1 MARLGFSLVKLKNA
15 KNTRVAAS
23 AMKLAVLLTVCGPA
37 AVLLAVS
44 GPVAWPS
51 SPWPSNSW
59 NSAAW
64 AADPASSGRPGTNRP
79 VTDKWA
85 LVVGISKFSDPSLNL
100 RYPAKDA
107 QDFYNYLISKG
118 NFAKDHVKLLLN
130 ERATKENILDQL
142 GDSWLPRAALPD
154 DLVVIF
160 ISSHGS
166 SSDADIR
173 GVNYV
178 VAHDTNPTKLFTT
191 GIPMQ
196 HLADTIRE
204 RVHSDRVL
212 VVLDTCHAGGASES
226 KGIVRQAN
234 ADAATIAQGSG
245 QLVICSSDKN
255 QTSWESKQYPNSVFT
270 RSLIEGLQKQGNS
283 SDVSD
288 VFSFVKDKVQQE
300 VVQERGVLQT
310 PVLESSKW
318 TGKDLVIAC
327 QPVRPRPGLPDFEAA
342 LSNQKLA
349 NKPKVAS
356 ETIKRP
362 EVIAISTPAPKTV
375 ATPVS
380 ATTSSPRVTD
390 SFSSSSNSSSSSMDR
405 IRSVRDT
412 TASEFLKYHFR
423 AIAYKEFDIAWDD
436 LAPAYKAKFGN
447 KQSAYIT
454 SVSRHHWLTTSPPD
468 SDFSV
473 SPRQGDLVKVR
484 VKMLRLAGY
493 NSDWLYTLR
502 VQNGKWYVE
511 AVGSASN

>member
-1 MARLGFSLVKLKNA
+1 MARLKNA
-15 KNTRVAAS
+15 TGAAL
-23 AMKLAVLLTVCGPA
+23 ALKLAVLLAVCGPLSVWPIA
-37 AVLLAVS
+37 A
-44 GPVAWPS
+44 
-51 SPWPSNSW
+51 
-59 NSAAW
+59 SAQGDA
-64 AADPASSGRPGTNRP
+64 NRP

-85 LVVGISKFSDPSLNL
+85 LVVGISKFSDPALNL

-107 QDFYNYLISKG
+107 QDFYNYLVSKG
-118 NFAKDHVKLLLN
+118 NFAKDHVRLLLN

-212 VVLDTCHAGGASES
+212 VVLDTCHAGGATSES

-270 RSLIEGLQKQGNS
+270 RSLIEGLQKQGSS
-283 SDVSD
+283 SDVSG
-288 VFSFVKDKVQQE
+288 VFNFVKDKVQQE

-327 QPVRPRPGLPDFEAA
+327 QPVRPRPGLPDFDTV
-342 LSNQKLA
+342 LSSQKLA
-349 NKPKVAS
+349 STANNQAKNSEVLATANPVSRPALIPAS
-356 ETIKRP
+356 
-362 EVIAISTPAPKTV
+362 
-375 ATPVS
+375 TPVS
-380 ATTSSPRVTD
+380 TPVKAPRAVD
-390 SFSSSSNSSSSSMDR
+390 SSMDR

-423 AIAYKEFDIAWDD
+423 AIAFKEFDIAWDD
-436 LAPAYKAKFGN
+436 LAPAYKAKFAN
-447 KQSAYIT
+447 KQSAYVT
-454 SVSRHHWLTTSPPD
+454 SVLRHRWLSTSPPD

-473 SPRQGDLVKVR
+473 APRQGDLVKVR

-502 VQNGKWYVE
+502 VQDGKWYVE
-511 AVGSASN
+511 AVGSAP

>member
-1 MARLGFSLVKLKNA
+1 LANLKIVTGAAFALKL
-15 KNTRVAAS
+15 
-23 AMKLAVLLTVCGPA
+23 

-44 GPVAWPS
+44 GATVTWQ
-51 SPWPSNSW
+51 
-59 NSAAW
+59 SAAW
-64 AADPASSGRPGTNRP
+64 AASGEGAGGAESNVANRP

-85 LVVGISKFSDPSLNL
+85 LVVGISKFSDPTLNL

-107 QDFYNYLISKG
+107 QDFYNYLITKG
-118 NFAKDHVKLLLN
+118 NFAKDHVRLLLN
-130 ERATKENILDQL
+130 EKATKENILDQL

-178 VAHDTNPTKLFTT
+178 VAHNTNPTKLFTT

-270 RSLIEGLQKQGNS
+270 RSLIEGLQKQGSS

-288 VFSFVKDKVQQE
+288 VFNFVKDKVQQE

-318 TGKDLVIAC
+318 SGKDLVIAC
-327 QPVRPRPGLPDFEAA
+327 QPVRPRPGLPDYDAV
-342 LSNQKLA
+342 LSNQKLVS
-349 NKPKVAS
+349 K
-356 ETIKRP
+356 P
-362 EVIAISTPAPKTV
+362 EVTPEATKRQEVVALSTPASKPV
-375 ATPVS
+375 VVS
-380 ATTSSPRVTD
+380 APVTAPVNTPRIAD
-390 SFSSSSNSSSSSMDR
+390 SANSFNSSSSSSSSGSSNSSMDR

-423 AIAYKEFDIAWDD
+423 AIAFKEFEIAWDD
-436 LAPAYKAKFGN
+436 LAPAYKAKFNNN
-447 KQSAYIT
+447 KSAYIT
-454 SVSRHHWLTTSPPD
+454 SVSRHHWLSTSPPD

-473 SPRQGDLVKVR
+473 GARQGDLVKVR

-511 AVGSASN
+511 AVGSAP

>member
-1 MARLGFSLVKLKNA
+1 MARLGFSLANLKKVTGAVFTLKL
-15 KNTRVAAS
+15 
-23 AMKLAVLLTVCGPA
+23 

-44 GPVAWPS
+44 GATIAWR
-51 SPWPSNSW
+51 
-59 NSAAW
+59 SAAW
-64 AADPASSGRPGTNRP
+64 AAGGAESNVANRP

-85 LVVGISKFSDPSLNL
+85 LVVGISKFSDPTLNL

-107 QDFYNYLISKG
+107 QDFYNYLITKG
-118 NFAKDHVKLLLN
+118 NFAKDHVRLLLN
-130 ERATKENILDQL
+130 EKATKENILDQL

-178 VAHDTNPTKLFTT
+178 VAHNTNPTKLFTT

-270 RSLIEGLQKQGNS
+270 RSLIEGLQKQGSS

-288 VFSFVKDKVQQE
+288 VFNFVKDKVQQE

-327 QPVRPRPGLPDFEAA
+327 QPVRPRPGLPDYDAV
-342 LSNQKLA
+342 LSSQKLVS
-349 NKPKVAS
+349 K
-356 ETIKRP
+356 P
-362 EVIAISTPAPKTV
+362 EVTPEATKRQEVVALSTPASKPV
-375 ATPVS
+375 AVSAPVS
-380 ATTSSPRVTD
+380 APVNSPRFAD
-390 SFSSSSNSSSSSMDR
+390 SANSFNSSSSSSSSGSSNSSMDR

-423 AIAYKEFDIAWDD
+423 AIAFKEFEIAWDD
-436 LAPAYKAKFGN
+436 LAPAYKAKFNNN
-447 KQSAYIT
+447 KSAYIT
-454 SVSRHHWLTTSPPD
+454 SVSRHHWLSTSPPD

-473 SPRQGDLVKVR
+473 GARQGDLVKVR

-511 AVGSASN
+511 AVGSAP

>member
-1 MARLGFSLVKLKNA
+1 MARLGFSLA
-15 KNTRVAAS
+15 
-23 AMKLAVLLTVCGPA
+23 KLAVLLTVCVPA
-37 AVLLAVS
+37 AAWHS
-44 GPVAWPS
+44 VAWPS
-51 SPWPSNSW
+51 NAW

-64 AADPASSGRPGTNRP
+64 AAGAADPASSERSAANRP

-212 VVLDTCHAGGASES
+212 VVLDTCHAGGATSEA

-234 ADAATIAQGSG
+234 ADAAMIAQGSG

-270 RSLIEGLQKQGNS
+270 RSLIEGLQKQGS
-283 SDVSD
+283 STDVSD

-327 QPVRPRPGLPDFEAA
+327 QPVRPRPGLPDFEAV
-342 LSNQKLA
+342 LS
-349 NKPKVAS
+349 S
-356 ETIKRP
+356 KRP
-362 EVIAISTPAPKTV
+362 DVIASAAATQKQVAAPISAIATAVSAPITRPVTTPVATPISTP
-375 ATPVS
+375 
-380 ATTSSPRVTD
+380 SST
-390 SFSSSSNSSSSSMDR
+390 FSSTPRASDSSMDR

-423 AIAYKEFDIAWDD
+423 AIAFKEFDIAWDD
-436 LAPAYKAKFGN
+436 LAPAYKAKFAN

-454 SVSRHHWLTTSPPD
+454 SVLRHRWLSTSPPD

-502 VQNGKWYVE
+502 VKDGKWYVE
-511 AVGSASN
+511 AVGSAP

>member
-1 MARLGFSLVKLKNA
+1 MVRLGFSLA
-15 KNTRVAAS
+15 
-23 AMKLAVLLTVCGPA
+23 KLAVLLAACGPA
-37 AVLLAVS
+37 AVLLAVP

-51 SPWPSNSW
+51 SACK
-59 NSAAW
+59 SAAW
-64 AADPASSGRPGTNRP
+64 AAGAADPASSERSAANRP

-107 QDFYNYLISKG
+107 QDFYNYLISRG

-212 VVLDTCHAGGASES
+212 VVLDTCHAGGATSEA

-234 ADAATIAQGSG
+234 ADAAMIAQGSG

-270 RSLIEGLQKQGNS
+270 RSLIEGLQKQGS
-283 SDVSD
+283 STDVSD

-327 QPVRPRPGLPDFEAA
+327 QPVRPRPGLPDLEAV
-342 LSNQKLA
+342 LNS
-349 NKPKVAS
+349 
-356 ETIKRP
+356 KRP
-362 EVIAISTPAPKTV
+362 DVIASAAVTQKQVSTQIFKPIAAPVITPSSAPISTA
-375 ATPVS
+375 
-380 ATTSSPRVTD
+380 
-390 SFSSSSNSSSSSMDR
+390 SSSLRTSDSSTDR

-423 AIAYKEFDIAWDD
+423 AIAFKEFDIAWDD

-511 AVGSASN
+511 AVGSA

>member
-1 MARLGFSLVKLKNA
+1 MANLK
-15 KNTRVAAS
+15 KVRNTKVAAF
-23 AMKLAVLLTVCGPA
+23 ALKL

-44 GPVAWPS
+44 GAAVTWQ
-51 SPWPSNSW
+51 
-59 NSAAW
+59 SAAW
-64 AADPASSGRPGTNRP
+64 AAGGEGAVGAESNVANRP

-118 NFAKDHVKLLLN
+118 NFAKDHVRLLLN
-130 ERATKENILDQL
+130 EKATKENILDQL

-178 VAHDTNPTKLFTT
+178 VAHNTNPTKLFTT

-270 RSLIEGLQKQGNS
+270 RSLIEGLQKQGSS

-288 VFSFVKDKVQQE
+288 VFNFVKDKVQQE

-327 QPVRPRPGLPDFEAA
+327 QPVRPRPGLPDYDAV
-342 LSNQKLA
+342 LSNQKLVS
-349 NKPKVAS
+349 K
-356 ETIKRP
+356 P
-362 EVIAISTPAPKTV
+362 EVTPEATKRQEVVALSTPASKPV
-375 ATPVS
+375 AVSIPVS
-380 ATTSSPRVTD
+380 APVNSPRFGD
-390 SFSSSSNSSSSSMDR
+390 SANSSSSSTDR

-423 AIAYKEFDIAWDD
+423 AIAFKEFEIAWDD
-436 LAPAYKAKFGN
+436 LAPAYKAKFNNN
-447 KQSAYIT
+447 KSAYIT
-454 SVSRHHWLTTSPPD
+454 SVSRHHWLSTSPPD

-473 SPRQGDLVKVR
+473 GPRQGDLVKVR

-511 AVGSASN
+511 AVGSAP

>member
-1 MARLGFSLVKLKNA
+1 MARNGFLLAGLINVSGAARAPKLVLKVALLFSLCVP
-15 KNTRVAAS
+15 T
-23 AMKLAVLLTVCGPA
+23 
-37 AVLLAVS
+37 
-44 GPVAWPS
+44 
-51 SPWPSNSW
+51 
-59 NSAAW
+59 AAW
-64 AADPASSGRPGTNRP
+64 ADDATANRP

-85 LVVGISKFSDPSLNL
+85 LVVGISKFADSSLNL

-118 NFAKDHVKLLLN
+118 NFAKDHVRLLLD

-212 VVLDTCHAGGASES
+212 VVLDTCHAGGATSES

-270 RSLIEGLQKQGNS
+270 RSLIEGLQKQGSS

-288 VFSFVKDKVQQE
+288 VFNFVKDRVQQE

-318 TGKDLVIAC
+318 TGKDLIIAC
-327 QPVRPRPGLPDFEAA
+327 QPVRPRAGLPDFEAV

-349 NKPKVAS
+349 NVEPVKVELVKVEPVKVLS
-356 ETIKRP
+356 ESSVVHTQAP
-362 EVIAISTPAPKTV
+362 EPPRKAVQSAAQKVDSST
-375 ATPVS
+375 
-380 ATTSSPRVTD
+380 
-390 SFSSSSNSSSSSMDR
+390 DR

-423 AIAYKEFDIAWDD
+423 AMAFKEHDVAWDD
-436 LAPAYKAKFGN
+436 LAPAYTAKFQN
-447 KQSAYIT
+447 SKSAYIA
-454 SVSRHHWLTTSPPD
+454 SISRHHWLTTSPPD

-473 SPRQGDLVKVR
+473 APRQGDLVKVR
-484 VKMLRLAGY
+484 VKMLKLAGY
-493 NSDWLYTLR
+493 NATWLYTLR
-502 VQNGKWYVE
+502 IQDGKWFIE
-511 AVGSASN
+511 SVGNAP

>member
-1 MARLGFSLVKLKNA
+1 MARLGFSLANLKKVTGAVFTLKL
-15 KNTRVAAS
+15 
-23 AMKLAVLLTVCGPA
+23 

-44 GPVAWPS
+44 GATVTWQ
-51 SPWPSNSW
+51 
-59 NSAAW
+59 SAAW
-64 AADPASSGRPGTNRP
+64 AAGREEPGGAESNVANRP

-107 QDFYNYLISKG
+107 QDFYNYLITKG
-118 NFAKDHVKLLLN
+118 NFAKDHVRLLLN
-130 ERATKENILDQL
+130 EKATKENILDQL

-173 GVNYV
+173 GINYV
-178 VAHDTNPTKLFTT
+178 VAHNTNPTKLFTT

-270 RSLIEGLQKQGNS
+270 RSLIEGLQKQGSS

-288 VFSFVKDKVQQE
+288 VFNFVKDKVQQE

-327 QPVRPRPGLPDFEAA
+327 QPVRPRPGLPDYDAV
-342 LSNQKLA
+342 LSSQKLVS
-349 NKPKVAS
+349 K
-356 ETIKRP
+356 P
-362 EVIAISTPAPKTV
+362 EVTPEATKRQEVVALSTPASKPV
-375 ATPVS
+375 AVSAPVS
-380 ATTSSPRVTD
+380 APVNSPRFAD
-390 SFSSSSNSSSSSMDR
+390 SANSFNSSSSSSSFGSSNSAMDR

-423 AIAYKEFDIAWDD
+423 AIAFKEFEIAWDD
-436 LAPAYKAKFGN
+436 LAPAYKAKFNNN
-447 KQSAYIT
+447 KSAYIT
-454 SVSRHHWLTTSPPD
+454 SVSRHHWLSTSPPD

-473 SPRQGDLVKVR
+473 GARQGDLVKVR

-511 AVGSASN
+511 AVGSAP

>member
-1 MARLGFSLVKLKNA
+1 MARLGFSLANLKMVNNTKFAAFALKL
-15 KNTRVAAS
+15 
-23 AMKLAVLLTVCGPA
+23 

-44 GPVAWPS
+44 GSTITWQ
-51 SPWPSNSW
+51 
-59 NSAAW
+59 SAAW
-64 AADPASSGRPGTNRP
+64 AAGGEGVGGAESNVANRP

-85 LVVGISKFSDPSLNL
+85 LVVGISKFSDPTLNL

-107 QDFYNYLISKG
+107 QDFYNYLITKG
-118 NFAKDHVKLLLN
+118 NFAKDHVRLLLN
-130 ERATKENILDQL
+130 EKATKENILDQL

-178 VAHDTNPTKLFTT
+178 VAHNTNPTKLFTT

-270 RSLIEGLQKQGNS
+270 RSLIEGLQKQGSS

-288 VFSFVKDKVQQE
+288 VFNFVKDKVQQE

-310 PVLESSKW
+310 PVLEASKW

-327 QPVRPRPGLPDFEAA
+327 QPVRPRPGLPDYDGVLASQKAA
-342 LSNQKLA
+342 SQ
-349 NKPKVAS
+349 S
-356 ETIKRP
+356 
-362 EVIAISTPAPKTV
+362 EVIVQSNKRQEVLAINPPVSKPVVVSAPSTPAPL
-375 ATPVS
+375 AS
-380 ATTSSPRVTD
+380 QRFANSDSPSNST
-390 SFSSSSNSSSSSMDR
+390 NSSSSSSFSGDR

-423 AIAYKEFDIAWDD
+423 AIAFKEFEIAWDD
-436 LAPAYKAKFGN
+436 LAPAYKAKFNNN
-447 KQSAYIT
+447 KSAYIA
-454 SVSRHHWLTTSPPD
+454 SVSRHHWLSTSPPD
-468 SDFSV
+468 SDFSIG
-473 SPRQGDLVKVR
+473 PRQGDLVKVR

-511 AVGSASN
+511 AVGSAP

>member
-1 MARLGFSLVKLKNA
+1 MARLGFSLASLK
-15 KNTRVAAS
+15 KGTGAAF
-23 AMKLAVLLTVCGPA
+23 ALKLAVFLV
-37 AVLLAVS
+37 VS
-44 GPVAWPS
+44 GATVTWQ
-51 SPWPSNSW
+51 
-59 NSAAW
+59 SAAW
-64 AADPASSGRPGTNRP
+64 AAGGEGASGAETNAANRP

-107 QDFYNYLISKG
+107 QDFYNYLITKG
-118 NFAKDHVKLLLN
+118 NFAKDHVRLLLN
-130 ERATKENILDQL
+130 EKATKENILDQL

-178 VAHDTNPTKLFTT
+178 VAHNTNPAKLFTT

-270 RSLIEGLQKQGNS
+270 RSLIEGLQKQGSS

-288 VFSFVKDKVQQE
+288 VFNFVKDKVQQE

-327 QPVRPRPGLPDFEAA
+327 QPVRPRPGLPDYDAVLASQKAA
-342 LSNQKLA
+342 SQ
-349 NKPKVAS
+349 S
-356 ETIKRP
+356 EVMVESSKRP
-362 EVIAISTPAPKTV
+362 EVIAINPPVSKPVVVSAPVSTPAPL
-375 ATPVS
+375 AS
-380 ATTSSPRVTD
+380 QRFANSY
-390 SFSSSSNSSSSSMDR
+390 SSSNSSNSSSASNSPNSSSFSGDR

-423 AIAYKEFDIAWDD
+423 AIAFKEFEIAWDD
-436 LAPAYKAKFGN
+436 LAPAYKAKFNNN
-447 KQSAYIT
+447 KVAYIT
-454 SVSRHHWLTTSPPD
+454 SVSRHHLLTTSPPD

-473 SPRQGDLVKVR
+473 GPRQGDLVKVR

-502 VQNGKWYVE
+502 VQDGKWYIE
-511 AVGSASN
+511 AVGSAP

>member
-1 MARLGFSLVKLKNA
+1 MVRLGFSLA
-15 KNTRVAAS
+15 
-23 AMKLAVLLTVCGPA
+23 KLAVLLAACGPA
-37 AVLLAVS
+37 AVLLAVP

-51 SPWPSNSW
+51 SACK
-59 NSAAW
+59 SAAW
-64 AADPASSGRPGTNRP
+64 AAGAADPASSERSAANRP

-107 QDFYNYLISKG
+107 QDFYNYLISRG

-212 VVLDTCHAGGASES
+212 VVLDTCHAGGATSEA

-234 ADAATIAQGSG
+234 ADAAMIAQGSG

-270 RSLIEGLQKQGNS
+270 RSLIEGLQKQGS
-283 SDVSD
+283 STDVSD

-327 QPVRPRPGLPDFEAA
+327 QPVRPRPGLPDLEAV
-342 LSNQKLA
+342 LNS
-349 NKPKVAS
+349 
-356 ETIKRP
+356 KRP
-362 EVIAISTPAPKTV
+362 DVIASAAVTQKQVSTQIFKPI
-375 ATPVS
+375 ATPVITPSS
-380 ATTSSPRVTD
+380 APISTASSSPRTSD
-390 SFSSSSNSSSSSMDR
+390 SSTDR

-423 AIAYKEFDIAWDD
+423 AIAFKEFDIAWDD

-473 SPRQGDLVKVR
+473 SSRQGDLVKVR

-511 AVGSASN
+511 AVGSA

>member
-1 MARLGFSLVKLKNA
+1 MARLGISLARLKNA
-15 KNTRVAAS
+15 TGAAL
-23 AMKLAVLLTVCGPA
+23 ALKLAVLLAVCGPLS
-37 AVLLAVS
+37 V
-44 GPVAWPS
+44 WPI
-51 SPWPSNSW
+51 
-59 NSAAW
+59 AAW
-64 AADPASSGRPGTNRP
+64 AQGDANRP

-85 LVVGISKFSDPSLNL
+85 LVVGISKFSDPALNL

-118 NFAKDHVKLLLN
+118 NFAKDHVRLLLN

-212 VVLDTCHAGGASES
+212 VVLDTCHAGGATSES

-270 RSLIEGLQKQGNS
+270 RSLIEGLQKQGSS

-288 VFSFVKDKVQQE
+288 VFNFVKDKVQQE

-327 QPVRPRPGLPDFEAA
+327 QPVRPRPGLPDFDAV
-342 LSNQKLA
+342 LSNQKLTNRPVNNQSNSA
-349 NKPKVAS
+349 SSGPPSSTPTPTPAATQFVAS
-356 ETIKRP
+356 KNP
-362 EVIAISTPAPKTV
+362 GVIASANSVSGPV
-375 ATPVS
+375 ATPRVVD
-380 ATTSSPRVTD
+380 SSV
-390 SFSSSSNSSSSSMDR
+390 DR

-423 AIAYKEFDIAWDD
+423 AIAFKEFDIAWDD
-436 LAPAYKAKFGN
+436 LAPAYKAKFAN
-447 KQSAYIT
+447 KQSAYVT
-454 SVSRHHWLTTSPPD
+454 SVLRHHWLSTSPPD

-473 SPRQGDLVKVR
+473 APRQGDLVKVR

-502 VQNGKWYVE
+502 IQDGKWYVE
-511 AVGSASN
+511 AVGSAS

>member
-1 MARLGFSLVKLKNA
+1 MARFSLSLVNSK
-15 KNTRVAAS
+15 RVADGLLAP
-23 AMKLAVLLTVCGPA
+23 KLALKFSLR
-37 AVLLAVS
+37 LAVILALLN
-44 GPVAWPS
+44 PVGVM
-51 SPWPSNSW
+51 
-59 NSAAW
+59 
-64 AADPASSGRPGTNRP
+64 ADEVNNNRP

-85 LVVGISKFSDPSLNL
+85 LVVGISKFADGSLNL

-118 NFAKDHVKLLLN
+118 NFAKDHVRLLLN
-130 ERATKENILDQL
+130 EKATKENILDQL

-166 SSDADIR
+166 ASDSDIR

-191 GIPMQ
+191 AIPMQ

-212 VVLDTCHAGGASES
+212 VVLDTCHAGGAASES

-255 QTSWESKQYPNSVFT
+255 QTSWESKQYANSVFT
-270 RSLIEGLQKQGNS
+270 RSLIEGLQKQGNT

-288 VFSFVKDKVQQE
+288 VFNFVKDKVQQE

-318 TGKDLVIAC
+318 TGKDLIIAC
-327 QPVRPRPGLPDFEAA
+327 LPVKPRPGLPDFDAV

-349 NKPKVAS
+349 NTRAATDKAPVNQALVEPVVPKK
-356 ETIKRP
+356 E
-362 EVIAISTPAPKTV
+362 
-375 ATPVS
+375 
-380 ATTSSPRVTD
+380 SPRVVAALEAPRPALQKVD
-390 SFSSSSNSSSSSMDR
+390 SSTDR

-423 AIAYKEFDIAWDD
+423 AMAFKEFDIAWDD
-436 LAPAYKAKFGN
+436 LAPAYTAKFQNN
-447 KQSAYIT
+447 KSAYIA
-454 SVSRHHWLTTSPPD
+454 SISRHHWLSTSPPD

-473 SPRQGDLVKVR
+473 APRQGDLVKVR
-484 VKMLRLAGY
+484 VKMLKLAGY
-493 NSDWLYTLR
+493 NATWLYTLR
-502 VQNGKWYVE
+502 VQDNKWFIE
-511 AVGSASN
+511 AVGSAP

>member
-1 MARLGFSLVKLKNA
+1 MARLGISLARLKNA
-15 KNTRVAAS
+15 TGAAL
-23 AMKLAVLLTVCGPA
+23 ALKLAVLLAVCGPLS
-37 AVLLAVS
+37 V
-44 GPVAWPS
+44 WPI
-51 SPWPSNSW
+51 
-59 NSAAW
+59 AAW
-64 AADPASSGRPGTNRP
+64 AQGDANRP

-85 LVVGISKFSDPSLNL
+85 LVVGISKFSDPALNL

-118 NFAKDHVKLLLN
+118 NFAKDHVRLLLN

-212 VVLDTCHAGGASES
+212 VVLDTCHAGGATSES

-270 RSLIEGLQKQGNS
+270 RSLIEGLQKQGSS

-288 VFSFVKDKVQQE
+288 VFNFVKDKVQQE

-327 QPVRPRPGLPDFEAA
+327 QPVRPRPGLPDFDAV

-349 NKPKVAS
+349 SRANNEAKNS
-356 ETIKRP
+356 
-362 EVIAISTPAPKTV
+362 EVIASANPVSRPALVPTSTPAS
-375 ATPVS
+375 TPVS
-380 ATTSSPRVTD
+380 APVKAPRAVD
-390 SFSSSSNSSSSSMDR
+390 SSMDR

-423 AIAYKEFDIAWDD
+423 AIAFKEFDIAWDD
-436 LAPAYKAKFGN
+436 LAPAYKAKFAN
-447 KQSAYIT
+447 KQSAYVT
-454 SVSRHHWLTTSPPD
+454 SVLRHHWLSTSPPD

-473 SPRQGDLVKVR
+473 APRQGDLVKVR

-502 VQNGKWYVE
+502 VQDGKWYVE
-511 AVGSASN
+511 AVGSAS

>member
-1 MARLGFSLVKLKNA
+1 MARLGISLARLKNA
-15 KNTRVAAS
+15 TGAAL
-23 AMKLAVLLTVCGPA
+23 ALKLAVLLAVCGPLS
-37 AVLLAVS
+37 V
-44 GPVAWPS
+44 WPI
-51 SPWPSNSW
+51 
-59 NSAAW
+59 AAW
-64 AADPASSGRPGTNRP
+64 AQGDANRP

-85 LVVGISKFSDPSLNL
+85 LVVGISKFSDPALNL

-118 NFAKDHVKLLLN
+118 NFAKDHVRLLLN

-212 VVLDTCHAGGASES
+212 VVLDTCHAGGATSES

-270 RSLIEGLQKQGNS
+270 RSLIEGLQKQGSS
-283 SDVSD
+283 SDVSG
-288 VFSFVKDKVQQE
+288 VFNFVKDKVQQE

-327 QPVRPRPGLPDFEAA
+327 QPVRPRPGLPDFDTV

-349 NKPKVAS
+349 STANNQAKNS
-356 ETIKRP
+356 
-362 EVIAISTPAPKTV
+362 EVIATANPVSRPALIP
-375 ATPVS
+375 ASTPVS
-380 ATTSSPRVTD
+380 TPVKAPRAVD
-390 SFSSSSNSSSSSMDR
+390 SSMDR

-423 AIAYKEFDIAWDD
+423 AIAFKEFDIAWDD
-436 LAPAYKAKFGN
+436 LAPAYKAKFAN
-447 KQSAYIT
+447 KQSAYVT
-454 SVSRHHWLTTSPPD
+454 SVLRHRWLSTSPPD

-473 SPRQGDLVKVR
+473 APRQGDLVKVR

-502 VQNGKWYVE
+502 VQDGKWYVE
-511 AVGSASN
+511 AVGSAP

>member
-1 MARLGFSLVKLKNA
+1 MARLGFSLANLKIVTGAAFALKL
-15 KNTRVAAS
+15 
-23 AMKLAVLLTVCGPA
+23 

-44 GPVAWPS
+44 GATVTWQ
-51 SPWPSNSW
+51 
-59 NSAAW
+59 SAAW
-64 AADPASSGRPGTNRP
+64 AAGNDVAGGAESNVANRP

-85 LVVGISKFSDPSLNL
+85 LVVGISKFSDPTLNL

-107 QDFYNYLISKG
+107 QDFYNYLITKG
-118 NFAKDHVKLLLN
+118 NFAKDHVRLLLN
-130 ERATKENILDQL
+130 EKATKENILDQL

-178 VAHDTNPTKLFTT
+178 VAHNTNPTKLFTT

-270 RSLIEGLQKQGNS
+270 RSLIEGLQKQGSS

-288 VFSFVKDKVQQE
+288 VFNFVKDKVQQE

-327 QPVRPRPGLPDFEAA
+327 QPVRPRPGLPDYDAV
-342 LSNQKLA
+342 LSNQKLVS
-349 NKPKVAS
+349 K
-356 ETIKRP
+356 P
-362 EVIAISTPAPKTV
+362 EVTPEATKRQEVVALSTPASKPV
-375 ATPVS
+375 VVS
-380 ATTSSPRVTD
+380 APVTAPVNSPRFAD
-390 SFSSSSNSSSSSMDR
+390 SANSFNSSSSSSSFGSSNSAMDR

-423 AIAYKEFDIAWDD
+423 AIAFKEFEIAWDD
-436 LAPAYKAKFGN
+436 LAPAYKAKFNNN
-447 KQSAYIT
+447 KSAYIT
-454 SVSRHHWLTTSPPD
+454 SVSRHHWLSTSPPD

-473 SPRQGDLVKVR
+473 GARQGDLVKVR

-511 AVGSASN
+511 AVGSAP

>member
-1 MARLGFSLVKLKNA
+1 MARLGFSLANLKKVTGAAFALKL
-15 KNTRVAAS
+15 
-23 AMKLAVLLTVCGPA
+23 

-44 GPVAWPS
+44 GATVAWQ
-51 SPWPSNSW
+51 
-59 NSAAW
+59 SAAW
-64 AADPASSGRPGTNRP
+64 AAGGEGAGGAESNVANRP

-85 LVVGISKFSDPSLNL
+85 LVVGISKFSDPTLNL

-107 QDFYNYLISKG
+107 QDFYNYLITKG
-118 NFAKDHVKLLLN
+118 NFAKDHVRLLLN
-130 ERATKENILDQL
+130 EKATKENILDQL

-178 VAHDTNPTKLFTT
+178 VAHNTNPTKLFTT

-270 RSLIEGLQKQGNS
+270 RSLIEGLQKQGSS

-288 VFSFVKDKVQQE
+288 VFNFVKDKVQQE

-327 QPVRPRPGLPDFEAA
+327 QPVRPRPGLPDYDAV
-342 LSNQKLA
+342 LSNQKLVS
-349 NKPKVAS
+349 KPEVAP
-356 ETIKRP
+356 ETLKRQ
-362 EVIAISTPAPKTV
+362 EVIALSTPASKPV
-375 ATPVS
+375 AVS
-380 ATTSSPRVTD
+380 APVTAPVNSPRFGD
-390 SFSSSSNSSSSSMDR
+390 SASSYNSSSSSSSSSSSNSSMDR

-423 AIAYKEFDIAWDD
+423 AIAFKEFEIAWDD
-436 LAPAYKAKFGN
+436 LAPAYKAKFNNN
-447 KQSAYIT
+447 KSAYIT
-454 SVSRHHWLTTSPPD
+454 SVSRHHWLSTSPPD
-468 SDFSV
+468 SDFSIG
-473 SPRQGDLVKVR
+473 PRQGDLVKVR

-511 AVGSASN
+511 AVGSAP

>member
-1 MARLGFSLVKLKNA
+1 MARLGFSLASLKKGTGAAFALKL
-15 KNTRVAAS
+15 V
-23 AMKLAVLLTVCGPA
+23 VLLV
-37 AVLLAVS
+37 VS
-44 GPVAWPS
+44 GATVTWQ
-51 SPWPSNSW
+51 
-59 NSAAW
+59 SAAW
-64 AADPASSGRPGTNRP
+64 AAGSDGAGGAESNAANRP

-85 LVVGISKFSDPSLNL
+85 LVVGISKFSDPTLNL

-107 QDFYNYLISKG
+107 QDFYNYLITKG
-118 NFAKDHVKLLLN
+118 NFAKDHVRLLLN
-130 ERATKENILDQL
+130 EKATKENILDQL

-178 VAHDTNPTKLFTT
+178 VAHNTNPTKLFTT

-270 RSLIEGLQKQGNS
+270 RSLIEGLQKQGSS

-288 VFSFVKDKVQQE
+288 VFNFVKDKVQQE

-327 QPVRPRPGLPDFEAA
+327 QPVRPRPGLPDYDAA
-342 LSNQKLA
+342 LSNQKFVS
-349 NKPKVAS
+349 K
-356 ETIKRP
+356 P
-362 EVIAISTPAPKTV
+362 EVTPEATKRQEVVVLSTPTAKPVVVAAPV
-375 ATPVS
+375 G
-380 ATTSSPRVTD
+380 SPRFAD
-390 SFSSSSNSSSSSMDR
+390 SASSYNSASGSSSSSSSMDR

-423 AIAYKEFDIAWDD
+423 AIAFKEFEIAWDD
-436 LAPAYKAKFGN
+436 LAPAYKAKFNNN
-447 KQSAYIT
+447 KSAYIT
-454 SVSRHHWLTTSPPD
+454 SVSRHHWLSTSPPD
-468 SDFSV
+468 SDFSIG
-473 SPRQGDLVKVR
+473 PRQGDLVKVR

-511 AVGSASN
+511 AVGSAP